1 MSSCILFHNVS
12 HSPSAMYVIRSY
24 MRRLISETAAP
35 KNIYGVIRRQANG
48 HDCQLSPIF
57 NAPESSRAFFSKTM
71 ASFLPLLGRWKFEA
85 INGNTL
91 VLVIVKNNKPVTKK
105 AIDKRH

>member
-1 MSSCILFHNVS
+1 
-12 HSPSAMYVIRSY
+12 MYVIRSY

-57 NAPESSRAFFSKTM
+57 NAPG
-71 ASFLPLLGRWKFEA
+71 L
-85 INGNTL
+85 
-91 VLVIVKNNKPVTKK
+91 
-105 AIDKRH
+105 